1 MGHLSCLENIINDS
15 VRKSLIEAKI
25 DSSNENFVGAYAN
38 IALSLETI
46 AKEIKK
52 EIKNARGI
60 NGTIT
65 MADISP
71 MFGVLENQ
79 INNSLSQV
87 TNQRISIILDKNFE
101 NVS

>member
-1 MGHLSCLENIINDS
+1 MRYLKRIIKEC
-15 VRKSLIEAKI
+15 VHKSLLEAI
-25 DSSNENFVGAYAN
+25 TAYPDEDFVGVYAN

-52 EIKNARGI
+52 EIKNARSI

-79 INNSLSQV
+79 INNSLSQGP
-87 TNQRISIILDKNFE
+87 NQRISIILDKNYE
-101 NVS
+101 NVK